1 MGHETFTVGDLEAVI
16 GDNAADEK
24 LKHRAGYNGLWS
36 LKHRTGGRSIFVPGI
51 AGLNLEHIVS
61 GEGEEDKNVFF
72 EPRKSPMTFR
82 KISDSVA
89 ELHQPP
95 TPTFHLESWTRFELN
110 APDYIDMTFR
120 CRATQHVFRY
130 GYIGLFWASYINA
143 PDDKSIYFPGGD
155 KNRSDQELWSQL
167 CTPSHNTNSTVKGRG
182 DEFKMTFAKD
192 SPNALYKN
200 FSPLVYDLP
209 LYYGNFENHVFALM
223 FEKSEGIRFTH
234 SPSGGG
240 ANAGRKTTNPA
251 WDIQFIIPEYDVE
264 TDYSFRVRALF
275 REKCSRNELLKE
287 FGQWKESL

>member
-16 GDNAADEK
+16 GDNAVDEK